1 MGSYKP
7 IHINTNRVLIL
18 FNIQHNLIEISSVTW
33 VDFVMMTS
41 QSPSPESIRNL
52 FEACDLDNNGYIE
65 RTELASVCG
74 ELNADELHNVFV
86 ALDRDEDGRISLDDF
101 SDGFQ
106 SVSDTLL
113 AVSIRRKRQQQKE
126 NGHQS
131 ETIESFL
138 GKLDQSFDLISVKCQ
153 ESICDLYQ
161 ELHKSDAPHLLNQ
174 YEKVIFEVIKDIKQQ
189 QAEVHRL
196 EKSLKRT
203 SESHSSH
210 LNQLESEAEAQAA
223 KIEAR
228 IRLQERERR
237 EQETAEI
244 KRQLNNEIHE
254 LENNLK
260 KYQTVEARLQTRDK
274 PRDDL
279 MQTLRKEV
287 DELRQENRQL
297 KSAYTELQTSL
308 ALAKSE
314 NLELKSEYDDQM
326 GFITSNRDTLQ
337 EYIQEHE
344 NLTRQLEMLHEANKK
359 LQDTNDDLR
368 AALENLQK
376 NTRVTPHSN
385 RLAMSRSSS
394 MQSYDSRQTDSS
406 LRRRQF
412 SYQASMDSNDI
423 SDLHNRNH
431 GNYMMSRY
439 NDVDSIPDDVDFPLA
454 PPAIND
460 EFFDSGN
467 STLRDPNEVL
477 DLEAEEEARRP
488 PPISEEV
495 VTIDGQGNILQHQ
508 RNGESMLSNGDI
520 TLPRS
525 PKPSPTTIDKSFER
539 NSSARSSRSST
550 KSGRKRALPQIP
562 VKPVAP
568 KIPQGTPERMYKIVL
583 AGDAAVGKSSFIL
596 RLCKGIFHNNLNS
609 TLGVD
614 FQVRTMDIDGRIT
627 SVQLWDTAGQERF
640 RSIAKSYFR
649 RADGVLLL
657 YDCTFERSFINVRDW
672 IEAVEDGAQK
682 TVPIMIC
689 ANKVDRRAAAVAEG
703 VRCVRTEDGER
714 LASSFDALFIETSA
728 KDNCNVEEAVIELVR
743 TLHKNEDM
751 EVGNGAVTLSTEE
764 ITKQDKAGLSCCN

>member
-406 LRRRQF
+406 SLRRRQF

-439 NDVDSIPDDVDFPLA
+439 NDVDSIPDDVD
-454 PPAIND
+454 
-460 EFFDSGN
+460 SGN

-495 VTIDGQGNILQHQ
+495 VTIDGQ
-508 RNGESMLSNGDI
+508 
-520 TLPRS
+520 
-525 PKPSPTTIDKSFER
+525 
-539 NSSARSSRSST
+539 
-550 KSGRKRALPQIP
+550 
-562 VKPVAP
+562 PVAP

>member
-1 MGSYKP
+1 ETRKRSTKMDIIDSEKIQQLFTACDINGSG
-7 IHINTNRVLIL
+7 
-18 FNIQHNLIEISSVTW
+18 FIELEDLRELCSDLSIDDGELEDVFEQLDQNGDGKISSRE
-33 VDFVMMTS
+33 F
-41 QSPSPESIRNL
+41 
-52 FEACDLDNNGYIE
+52 A
-65 RTELASVCG
+65 
-74 ELNADELHNVFV
+74 
-86 ALDRDEDGRISLDDF
+86 
-101 SDGFQ
+101 DGFTEVQ
-106 SVSDTLL
+106 RLFAKRARTTTPRNFGVVPGLTSGATPSEKAWESYAHSVGPAIY
-113 AVSIRRKRQQQKE
+113 AVP
-126 NGHQS
+126 G
-131 ETIESFL
+131 
-138 GKLDQSFDLISVKCQ
+138 Q

-210 LNQLESEAEAQAA
+210 LHQLESEAEAQAA

-228 IRLQERERR
+228 IRHQERERR

-406 LRRRQF
+406 SLRRRQF

-477 DLEAEEEARRP
+477 DLEAEEDARRP

-525 PKPSPTTIDKSFER
+525 PKASPTTIDKSFER

-568 KIPQGTPERMYKIVL
+568 KIPQGTPERM
-583 AGDAAVGKSSFIL
+583 
-596 RLCKGIFHNNLNS
+596 
-609 TLGVD
+609 
-614 FQVRTMDIDGRIT
+614 
-627 SVQLWDTAGQERF
+627 
-640 RSIAKSYFR
+640 
-649 RADGVLLL
+649 
-657 YDCTFERSFINVRDW
+657 
-672 IEAVEDGAQK
+672 
-682 TVPIMIC
+682 
-689 ANKVDRRAAAVAEG
+689 
-703 VRCVRTEDGER
+703 
-714 LASSFDALFIETSA
+714 
-728 KDNCNVEEAVIELVR
+728 
-743 TLHKNEDM
+743 
-751 EVGNGAVTLSTEE
+751 
-764 ITKQDKAGLSCCN
+764 